1 MDLMQVIDQIGRE
14 KGIEKSILLDAVG
27 AAILSASRKSL
38 PVAQAA
44 LDLRVDF
51 DGKLGQFML
60 YAVRKVVE
68 EQTSSKVEISL
79 AEAQQINSGAQI
91 GDEVKTPVP
100 VPASSF
106 GRIAAQSAKQV
117 IIQRVREAERDSV
130 FQTFKEKEG
139 ELVHGVVQ
147 RVIKGNA
154 ILNIGKAEAIL
165 PLREQLPREE
175 FRVGDRVR
183 AYILDVKKTSKGSQ
197 IVVSRTHPGFLKR
210 LFELELPEIYE
221 GIVEV
226 KVAVREAGERAKI
239 AVASKDSNVDPVGAC
254 VGYRGARV
262 QAIVRELM
270 GEKIDIVPWREDP
283 AAFVKAALAPAEV
296 QRATGESDTRTLRVV
311 VADDQLSLAIGK
323 RGQNARLAAKLVGWK
338 VDIKS
343 TSELQREAQAIL
355 TEMMGGGEARSEAP
369 SSDPPEEALERF
381 VSLPGVGEKLAAR
394 LVATGYTSLQGLA
407 DATLEALQEI
417 EGIGPKSAERI
428 RQLARDAATTS
439 PASVQST
446 ETSGLPSE
454 VADVPAT
461 DAGPD
466 AGE

>member
-14 KGIEKSILLDAVG
+14 KGIEKTILIEAVG

-38 PVAQAA
+38 PMAQAA

-51 DGKLGQFML
+51 DSKSGQFML

-68 EQTSSKVEISL
+68 VPTNPKVEISL
-79 AEAQQINSGAQI
+79 EEAQQINPGAVI
-91 GDEVKTPVP
+91 GDDVRTPVP
-100 VPASSF
+100 VPAASF
-106 GRIAAQSAKQV
+106 GRIAAQTAKQV

-165 PLREQLPREE
+165 PVREQLPREE

-183 AYILDVKKTSKGSQ
+183 AYILDVRKTSKGSQ

-210 LFELELPEIYE
+210 LFDLEVPEIYE

-226 KVAVREAGERAKI
+226 KAAAREAGERAKI
-239 AVASKDSNVDPVGAC
+239 AVVSKDSNVDPVGAC

-270 GEKIDIVPWREDP
+270 GEKIDIVPWRDDP
-283 AAFVKAALAPAEV
+283 AAFVKSALQPAEV
-296 QRATGESDTRTLRVV
+296 QHVSSDSESRTLRVV

-343 TSELQREAQAIL
+343 MSELQREAQATL
-355 TEMMGGGEARSEAP
+355 TGLMGGGESRADAAP
-369 SSDPPEEALERF
+369 TEEPADGGELL
-381 VSLPGVGEKLAAR
+381 VLPGVGEKLAAR
-394 LVATGYTSLQGLA
+394 LAAAGYARVADLA
-407 DATLEALQEI
+407 QASVEALQEV

-428 RQLARDAATTS
+428 LNDARAALAS
-439 PASVQST
+439 PAT
-446 ETSGLPSE
+446 EPAGDGAE
-454 VADVPAT
+454 VAAQA
-461 DAGPD
+461 DAQP
-466 AGE
+466 E

>member
-14 KGIEKSILLDAVG
+14 KGIEKGILIDAVG

-38 PVAQAA
+38 PAAQAA

-51 DGKLGQFML
+51 DGKSSQFML

-68 EQTSSKVEISL
+68 APTNLKVEMSL
-79 AEAQQINSGAQI
+79 EEAQRISPGAHV

-100 VPASSF
+100 VPAQSF
-106 GRIAAQSAKQV
+106 GRIAAQTAKQV

-165 PLREQLPREE
+165 PVREQLPREE

-183 AYILDVKKTSKGSQ
+183 AFILDVKKTSKGSQ

-210 LFELELPEIYE
+210 LFDLEVPEIYE

-226 KVAVREAGERAKI
+226 RVAAREAGERAKI
-239 AVASKDSNVDPVGAC
+239 AVVSKDSNVDPVGAC

-262 QAIVRELM
+262 QAIVRELQ

-283 AAFVKAALAPAEV
+283 AAFVKAALAPADV
-296 QRATGESDTRTLRVV
+296 QHVTMESEARTLKVL

-343 TSELQREAQAIL
+343 TSELQREAEAAFTGL
-355 TEMMGGGEARSEAP
+355 MGGEARAETTPSAP
-369 SSDPPEEALERF
+369 SPEEAMEQF
-381 VSLPGVGEKLAAR
+381 VALPGVGEKLATR
-394 LVATGYTSLQGLA
+394 LVAAGYLSLAMLA
-407 DATLEALQEI
+407 DAKVEALQEI

-428 RQLARDAATTS
+428 LQVARDAVSQPGA
-439 PASVQST
+439 AAAG
-446 ETSGLPSE
+446 EPS
-454 VADVPAT
+454 DDSVPAEPAPT
-461 DAGPD
+461 EA
-466 AGE
+466 

>member
-14 KGIEKSILLDAVG
+14 KGIEKSILVDAVG

-68 EQTSSKVEISL
+68 EPTILKVEISL
-79 AEAQQINSGAQI
+79 AEAQQINPGAQI

-100 VPASSF
+100 VPANSF
-106 GRIAAQSAKQV
+106 GRIAAQTAKQV

-210 LFELELPEIYE
+210 LFELEVPEIYE

-355 TEMMGGGEARSEAP
+355 TGMMGGGEAP
-369 SSDPPEEALERF
+369 PSDPPEEALERF

-428 RQLARDAATTS
+428 RKLARDAATTS
-439 PASVQST
+439 PASLQSA
-446 ETSGLPSE
+446 ETSELPSE
-454 VADVPAT
+454 VADIPAT

>member
-14 KGIEKSILLDAVG
+14 KGIEKGILIDAVG

-38 PVAQAA
+38 PAGQAA

-51 DGKLGQFML
+51 DGKSGQFML
-60 YAVRKVVE
+60 YAVRKVVDVPANP
-68 EQTSSKVEISL
+68 KMEISL
-79 AEAQQINSGAQI
+79 EDAQQISPGAHI
-91 GDEVKTPVP
+91 GDEVRTPVP
-100 VPASSF
+100 VPAQSF
-106 GRIAAQSAKQV
+106 GRIAAQTAKQV

-165 PLREQLPREE
+165 PVREQLPREE

-183 AYILDVKKTSKGSQ
+183 AFILDVKKTSKGSQ
-197 IVVSRTHPGFLKR
+197 IVVSRTHPGFIKR
-210 LFELELPEIYE
+210 LFDLEVPEIYE

-226 KVAVREAGERAKI
+226 RAAAREAGERAKI
-239 AVASKDSNVDPVGAC
+239 AVASKDGNVDPVGAC

-262 QAIVRELM
+262 QAIVRELQ

-283 AAFVKAALAPAEV
+283 AAFVKAALAPADV
-296 QRATGESDTRTLRVV
+296 QHVTADSETRTLKVL

-343 TSELQREAQAIL
+343 TSELQREAEAAL
-355 TEMMGGGEARSEAP
+355 SGLMGGEPRTETGPPSPSPDDAMAAFEA
-369 SSDPPEEALERF
+369 
-381 VSLPGVGEKLAAR
+381 LPGVGEKLAAR
-394 LVATGYTSLQGLA
+394 LVAAGYLSLAMLA
-407 DATLEALQEI
+407 EAKAEALLEI
-417 EGIGPKSAERI
+417 DGIGPKSAERI
-428 RQLARDAATTS
+428 LQVARDALGQAG
-439 PASVQST
+439 SVGVEEPP
-446 ETSGLPSE
+446 ETPN
-454 VADVPAT
+454 ADDVPPTEAS
-461 DAGPD
+461 
-466 AGE
+466 

>member
-14 KGIEKSILLDAVG
+14 KGIEKTILIEAVG

-38 PVAQAA
+38 PMAQAA

-51 DGKLGQFML
+51 DSKSGQFML

-68 EQTSSKVEISL
+68 APTNPKVEISL
-79 AEAQQINSGAQI
+79 DEAQQINPGAVI
-91 GDEVKTPVP
+91 GDDVRTPVP
-100 VPASSF
+100 VPAASF
-106 GRIAAQSAKQV
+106 GRIAAQTAKQV

-165 PLREQLPREE
+165 PVREQLPREE

-183 AYILDVKKTSKGSQ
+183 AYILDVRKTSKGSQ

-210 LFELELPEIYE
+210 LFDLEVPEIYE

-226 KVAVREAGERAKI
+226 KAAAREAGERAKI
-239 AVASKDSNVDPVGAC
+239 AVVSKDSNVDPVGAC

-270 GEKIDIVPWREDP
+270 GEKIDIVPWRDDP
-283 AAFVKAALAPAEV
+283 AAFVKSALQPAEV
-296 QRATGESDTRTLRVV
+296 QHVSSDSESRTLRVV

-343 TSELQREAQAIL
+343 MSELQREAQATL
-355 TEMMGGGEARSEAP
+355 TGLMGGGESRADVAP
-369 SSDPPEEALERF
+369 TEVPADGGELL
-381 VSLPGVGEKLAAR
+381 VLPGVGEKLAAR
-394 LVATGYTSLQGLA
+394 LAAAGYARVADLA
-407 DATLEALQEI
+407 QASVEALQEV

-428 RQLARDAATTS
+428 LNDARAALAS
-439 PASVQST
+439 PAT
-446 ETSGLPSE
+446 EPAGDGAE
-454 VADVPAT
+454 VAAQA
-461 DAGPD
+461 DAPP
-466 AGE
+466 E

>member
-14 KGIEKSILLDAVG
+14 KGIEKTILIEAVG

-38 PVAQAA
+38 PMAQAA

-51 DGKLGQFML
+51 DSKSGQFML

-68 EQTSSKVEISL
+68 VPTNPKVEISL
-79 AEAQQINSGAQI
+79 DEAQQINPGAVI
-91 GDEVKTPVP
+91 GDDVRTPVP
-100 VPASSF
+100 VPAASF
-106 GRIAAQSAKQV
+106 GRIAAQTAKQV

-165 PLREQLPREE
+165 PVREQLPREE

-183 AYILDVKKTSKGSQ
+183 AYILDVRKTSKGSQ

-210 LFELELPEIYE
+210 LFDLEVPEIYE

-226 KVAVREAGERAKI
+226 KAAAREAGERAKI
-239 AVASKDSNVDPVGAC
+239 AVVSKDSNVDPVGAC

-270 GEKIDIVPWREDP
+270 GEKIDIVPWRDDP
-283 AAFVKAALAPAEV
+283 AAFVKSALQPAEV
-296 QRATGESDTRTLRVV
+296 QHVSSDSESRTLRVV

-343 TSELQREAQAIL
+343 MSELQREAQATL
-355 TEMMGGGEARSEAP
+355 TGLMGGGESRADVAP
-369 SSDPPEEALERF
+369 TEVPADGGELL
-381 VSLPGVGEKLAAR
+381 VLPGVGEKLAAR
-394 LVATGYTSLQGLA
+394 LAAAGYARVADLA
-407 DATLEALQEI
+407 QASVEALQEV

-428 RQLARDAATTS
+428 LNDARAALAS
-439 PASVQST
+439 PAT
-446 ETSGLPSE
+446 EPAGDGAE
-454 VADVPAT
+454 VAAQA
-461 DAGPD
+461 DAQP
-466 AGE
+466 E

>member
-1 MDLMQVIDQIGRE
+1 MDLMQVIEQIGRE
-14 KGIEKSILLDAVG
+14 KGIDKAILIEAVG

-38 PVAQAA
+38 PPAQAA
-44 LDLRVDF
+44 MDLRVDF
-51 DGKLGQFML
+51 DGQSGQFKL
-60 YAVRKVVE
+60 YAVTKVVE
-68 EQTSSKVEISL
+68 VVTNPKLEVGLDEARQIS
-79 AEAQQINSGAQI
+79 AGAQF
-91 GDEVKTPVP
+91 GDEVRTPVP
-100 VPASSF
+100 VPAGSF
-106 GRIAAQSAKQV
+106 GRIAAQTAKQV

-130 FQTFKEKEG
+130 FQAFKEKEG

-165 PLREQLPREE
+165 PVREQLPREE

-210 LFELELPEIYE
+210 LFDLEVPEIYE

-226 KVAVREAGERAKI
+226 KGAAREAGERSKI
-239 AVASKDSNVDPVGAC
+239 AVVSKDSNVDPVGAC

-262 QAIVRELM
+262 QAIVRELQ
-270 GEKIDIVPWREDP
+270 GEKIDIVPWRDDP

-296 QRATGESDTRTLRVV
+296 QRVTADSESHALRVV

-343 TSELQREAQAIL
+343 MSELQREAQATL
-355 TEMMGGGEARSEAP
+355 TSLMGGESRAEEPAAP
-369 SSDPPEEALERF
+369 VPEVAMAQF
-381 VSLPGVGEKLAAR
+381 ISLPGIGEKLAGR
-394 LVATGYTSLQGLA
+394 LVSAGYSSLETLA
-407 DATLEALQEI
+407 AASPEALQGI

-428 RQLARDAATTS
+428 AQVAQAALSGARIQAAPDEP
-439 PASVQST
+439 PA
-446 ETSGLPSE
+446 PP
-454 VADVPAT
+454 D
-461 DAGPD
+461 PD
-466 AGE
+466 AVPGAEA